1 MKGDTGTQGVKGDKG
16 DQGIQGTQ
24 GIQGPKGDV
33 GATGPQGLKGDK
45 GDTGTAAGFATP
57 QITTLAAGAAATVSR
72 SGPDY
77 AAVFTFGLPQGAKG
91 DTGAKG
97 DKGDPVTVGTGTAKP
112 LTPDDGD
119 LFYDTTTSK
128 LQIYLAVGGWTN
140 IN

>member
-1 MKGDTGTQGVKGDKG
+1 VKGDTGS
-16 DQGIQGTQ
+16 
-24 GIQGPKGDV
+24 
-33 GATGPQGLKGDK
+33 TGPQGLKGDK
-45 GDTGTAAGFATP
+45 GNTGAPAGFGTP
-57 QITTLAAGAAATVSR
+57 QITTLAPSAGATVSR

-77 AAVFTFGLPQGAKG
+77 AAVFTFGLPQGVKG

-128 LQIYLAVGGWTN
+128 LQIYLTVGGWTN